1 MKAVIYDKRRS
12 EKFIYSD
19 VPRPVPGDNLVLVK
33 IHAASMNALDYRSMR
48 MGIIPKNKI
57 FGADIAGVVE
67 AVGSQVTDYCP
78 GDKVAADI
86 SGCGLGGF
94 AEFVAVPQSVLVKM
108 LESVSFE
115 DAAALPVAAGTALQA
130 LRDKGG
136 VKSGQSVLVCGA
148 GGGVGTFAVQLAKYF
163 GAQVTAVC
171 GTKNTQMVLSLGAD
185 KVIDYTKQD
194 VTKQAVQYDIILA
207 VNGSYPLLAYK
218 RALKANGVCVIVG
231 GALRQL
237 FKTMLFGSLLSIG
250 GKKIHTL
257 AAKPSPKDLA
267 YLLELLEQG
276 HIKPVI
282 AAQYPLSKTAK
293 ALEGLSRGHASGKV
307 LITIQEG

>member
-19 VPRPVPGDNLVLVK
+19 VPRPVPGDNDVLVK

-57 FGADIAGVVE
+57 FGADIAGVAE
-67 AVGSQVTDYCP
+67 SVGSLVTDYCP

-108 LESVSFE
+108 PESVSFE

-136 VKSGQSVLVCGA
+136 VKTGQSVLVCGA
-148 GGGVGTFAVQLAKYF
+148 GGGVGTYAVQLAKYF

-171 GTKNTQMVLSLGAD
+171 GSKNVDMVKAIGAD
-185 KVIDYTKQD
+185 IVIDYTKARFD
-194 VTKQAVQYDIILA
+194 TRKAQYDIVVA
-207 VNGSYPLLAYK
+207 ANGSYPLSAYK
-218 RALKANGVCVIVG
+218 RVLKPMGICVVLG
-231 GALRQL
+231 GALRQI
-237 FKTMLFGSLLSIG
+237 FSTMVFGPFLSIG
-250 GKKIHTL
+250 GKKIRML

-267 YLLELLEQG
+267 FLLELLEQG
-276 HIKPVI
+276 QIKPVI
-282 AAQYPLSKTAK
+282 AARYPLRKTAK

>member
-1 MKAVIYDKRRS
+1 MKAVVYDKRRS

-19 VPRPVPGDNLVLVK
+19 VPRPVPGDNDVLVK

-67 AVGSQVTDYCP
+67 TVGSQVTDYCP

-108 LESVSFE
+108 PESVSFE
-115 DAAALPVAAGTALQA
+115 DAAALPVAAETAVQA
-130 LRDKGG
+130 LRDKGSI
-136 VKSGQSVLVCGA
+136 KKGQSVLVCGA
-148 GGGVGTFAVQLAKYF
+148 GGGVGTYAVQLAKYF
-163 GAQVTAVC
+163 SAQVTAVC
-171 GTKNTQMVLSLGAD
+171 GSKNVDMVKAIGAD
-185 KVIDYTKQD
+185 IVIDYTKERFD
-194 VTKQAVQYDIILA
+194 TRKAQYDIVVA
-207 VNGSYPLLAYK
+207 ANGSYPLSAYK
-218 RALKANGVCVIVG
+218 RVLKPMGICVVLG
-231 GALRQL
+231 GALRQI
-237 FKTMLFGSLLSIG
+237 FSTMVFGPFLSIG
-250 GKKIHTL
+250 GKKIRML

-267 YLLELLEQG
+267 FHMSLVEQG
-276 HIKPVI
+276 KLRPVI
-282 AAQYPLSKTAK
+282 DARYPLSETAK
-293 ALEGLSRGHASGKV
+293 ALDYLGRGHARGKV